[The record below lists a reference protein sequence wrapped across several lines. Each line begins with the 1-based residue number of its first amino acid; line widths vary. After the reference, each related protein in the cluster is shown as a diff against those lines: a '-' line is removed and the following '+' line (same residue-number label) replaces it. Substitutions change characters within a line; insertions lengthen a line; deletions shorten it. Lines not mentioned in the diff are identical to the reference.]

1 MLKTYL
7 LAIDDGHFFKLTEFI
22 NNEVTMIT
30 KDIIERVKDSA
41 NIFEVVSEYI
51 SLKKQG
57 VYYVGL
63 CPFHDDHHPSMKV
76 SPNRGTYHCYSCD
89 AKGDAIK
96 FVQEIEH
103 VSFPEAVRRLANKYG
118 ISIPSEEKS
127 EEEKKHARL
136 LTNLYKTNVWVAKF
150 YVNALTKSAED
161 SAVKQ
166 YIRMRGISDE
176 ILSKFLIG
184 YSPADTS
191 LFANAYKAAG
201 LYFNN
206 AKILGLG
213 FVGRG
218 FVKDRYAGRLIFP
231 WFNTA
236 GKVVGF
242 GARKLDERTHGVEQK
257 YINSQE
263 SEIYHKNSELYGLYQ
278 AKSAIIKTGKVNM
291 VEGYTDVL
299 AFHQAGIENVVANAG
314 TALTQQQVMLLAHY
328 CKTVTLIYDSDEAG
342 LRATLRAIPM
352 LLKAGLSVQVLRL
365 PQGEDPDS
373 FVHKTPADQIQ
384 PTLDAN
390 EQTFL
395 DFMHTAMVKDIANPD
410 LRSTGVKQMLQT
422 LATIPSPITQ
432 ESYLQECSRVTG
444 YSVEELKG
452 EIHNGILNCNN
463 SE

>member
-1 MLKTYL
+1 
-7 LAIDDGHFFKLTEFI
+7 
-22 NNEVTMIT
+22 MIT

-41 NIFEVVSEYI
+41 NIVEVVSEYI

-63 CPFHDDHHPSMKV
+63 CPFHEDHHPSMKV

-96 FVQEIEH
+96 FVQEKEN

-127 EEEKKHARL
+127 EEERKHDRL
-136 LTNLYKTNVWVAKF
+136 ITNLYKTNAWVAKF
-150 YVNALTKSAED
+150 YIYALAKSADD

-176 ILSKFLIG
+176 ILAKFHIG

-191 LFANAYKAAG
+191 LFAKAYKEAG

-213 FVGRG
+213 YVGRG
-218 FVKDRYAGRLIFP
+218 FVKDRYADRIIFP
-231 WFNTA
+231 WLNGA

-242 GARKLDERTHGVEQK
+242 GARKLDERTRGVDQK

-263 SEIYHKNSELYGLYQ
+263 SEIFHKKSELYGLYQ
-278 AKSAIIKTGKVNM
+278 AKSAILKAGKVYM

-299 AFHQAGIENVVANAG
+299 AFHQAGIENVVANSG
-314 TALTQQQVMLLAHY
+314 TALTQLQVMLLARF

-352 LLKAGLSVQVLRL
+352 LLKAGMSVQILRL
-365 PQGEDPDS
+365 PEGEDPDS
-373 FVHKTPADQIQ
+373 FVHNTTPANVQQ
-384 PTLDAN
+384 TLDN
-390 EQTFL
+390 SEQNFL
-395 DFMHTAMVKDIANPD
+395 NFMHSALVKDVTDPD
-410 LRSTGVKQMLQT
+410 LRSSGVKEMLKVI
-422 LATIPSPITQ
+422 AVIPSSITQ
-432 ESYLQECSRVTG
+432 ESYIQECSRVTG
-444 YSVEELKG
+444 YSVEALKG
-452 EIHNGILNCNN
+452 ELATL
-463 SE
+463 

>member
-127 EEEKKHARL
+127 EEEKKHDRL
-136 LTNLYKTNVWVAKF
+136 VTNLYKTNAWVAKF
-150 YVNALTKSAED
+150 YVDALTKSAED

-191 LFANAYKAAG
+191 IFAKEYKEAG

-213 FVGRG
+213 YVGRG

-242 GARKLDERTHGVEQK
+242 GARKLDERTHGVDQK

-263 SEIYHKNSELYGLYQ
+263 SEIFHKKSELYGLYQ
-278 AKSAIIKTGKVNM
+278 AKSAILKAGKVYM

-299 AFHQAGIENVVANAG
+299 AFHQAGIENVVANSG
-314 TALTQQQVMLLAHY
+314 TALTQQQVMLLARY

-342 LRATLRAIPM
+342 KYATMRAIPM
-352 LLKAGLSVQVLRL
+352 FLKHGMTVNVLLL
-365 PQGEDPDS
+365 PEGEDPDS
-373 FVHKTPADQIQ
+373 FIHKSHVNTIRQ
-384 PTLDAN
+384 TLN
-390 EQTFL
+390 TSEQDFL
-395 DFMHTAMVKDIANPD
+395 DFMFSAMVKDVANPD
-410 LRSTGVKQMLQT
+410 LRSTGVKEMLKVIAVIQ
-422 LATIPSPITQ
+422 SPITK
-432 ESYLQECSRVTG
+432 ETYIQECSRLTG
-444 YSVEELKG
+444 YSVQSLMAELA
-452 EIHNGILNCNN
+452 ILKK
-463 SE
+463 

>member
-1 MLKTYL
+1 
-7 LAIDDGHFFKLTEFI
+7 
-22 NNEVTMIT
+22 MIT

-96 FVQEIEH
+96 FVQEKEH

-127 EEEKKHARL
+127 EEEKKHNRL

-150 YVNALTKSAED
+150 YLDVLANSAD
-161 SAVKQ
+161 NSAVKQ
-166 YIRMRGISDE
+166 YIKMRGISDE
-176 ILSKFLIG
+176 VLSKFQIG
-184 YSPADTS
+184 YSPADTL
-191 LFANAYKAAG
+191 LFAEAYKEAG

-213 FVGRG
+213 YVGRG

-242 GARKLDERTHGVEQK
+242 GARKLDERTHGVDQK

-263 SEIYHKNSELYGLYQ
+263 SEIFHKKSELYGLYQ
-278 AKSAIIKTGKVNM
+278 AKNAIVKTGKVYM

-299 AFHQAGIENVVANAG
+299 AFHQAGIENVVANSG
-314 TALTQQQVMLLAHY
+314 TALTQQQVMLLARF

-352 LLKAGLSVQVLRL
+352 LLKAGMSVQILRL
-365 PQGEDPDS
+365 PEGEDPDS
-373 FVHKTPADQIQ
+373 FVHNTTPANVQQ
-384 PTLDAN
+384 TLDN
-390 EQTFL
+390 SEQNFL
-395 DFMHTAMVKDIANPD
+395 NFMHSALVKDVTDPD
-410 LRSTGVKQMLQT
+410 LRSSGVKEMLKVI
-422 LATIPSPITQ
+422 AVIPSSITQ
-432 ESYLQECSRVTG
+432 ESYIQECSRVTG
-444 YSVEELKG
+444 YSVEALKG
-452 EIHNGILNCNN
+452 ELATL
-463 SE
+463 

>member
-1 MLKTYL
+1 
-7 LAIDDGHFFKLTEFI
+7 
-22 NNEVTMIT
+22 MIT

-41 NIFEVVSEYI
+41 NILEVVSEYI

-127 EEEKKHARL
+127 EEEKKHDRL
-136 LTNLYKTNVWVAKF
+136 VANLYKTNAWVAKF
-150 YVNALTKSAED
+150 YVDALTKSAHE

-191 LFANAYKAAG
+191 IFAKEYKEAG

-213 FVGRG
+213 YVGRG

-231 WFNTA
+231 WFNVA
-236 GKVVGF
+236 GNVVGF
-242 GARKLDERTHGVEQK
+242 GARKLDERTHGVDQK

-263 SEIYHKNSELYGLYQ
+263 SEIFHKNSELYGLYQ
-278 AKSAIIKTGKVNM
+278 AKNAIIKTGKVYM

-314 TALTQQQVMLLAHY
+314 TALTRQQVMLLTRY

-342 LRATLRAIPM
+342 KHATMRAIPM
-352 LLKAGLSVQVLRL
+352 LLKAGLSVKVLRL
-365 PQGEDPDS
+365 PEDEDPDS
-373 FVHKTPADQIQ
+373 FVHKSSADKILQ
-384 PTLDAN
+384 TLNAN

-395 DFMHTAMVKDIANPD
+395 DFMYSALVKDVADPD
-410 LRSTGVKQMLQT
+410 LRSEGVKQMLQT
-422 LATIPSPITQ
+422 IVAITSPIGQ
-432 ESYLQECSRVTG
+432 ESYLQECARVTG
-444 YSVEELKG
+444 YSFETLKC
-452 EIHNGILNCNN
+452 EIKKQL
-463 SE
+463 

>member
-1 MLKTYL
+1 
-7 LAIDDGHFFKLTEFI
+7 
-22 NNEVTMIT
+22 MIT

-41 NIFEVVSEYI
+41 NIVEVVSEYI

-96 FVQEIEH
+96 FVQEKEH
-103 VSFPEAVRRLANKYG
+103 VSFPEAVRRLANKHG

-127 EEEKKHARL
+127 EEEKKHDRL
-136 LTNLYKTNVWVAKF
+136 VTNLYKTNAWVAKF
-150 YVNALTKSAED
+150 YVDALTKSAED
-161 SAVKQ
+161 SAVKR

-176 ILSKFLIG
+176 ILSKFQIG

-191 LFANAYKAAG
+191 LFAKAYKEAG

-213 FVGRG
+213 YIGRG
-218 FVKDRYAGRLIFP
+218 FVKDRYADRVTFP
-231 WFNTA
+231 WFNIA
-236 GKVVGF
+236 GNVVGF
-242 GARKLDERTHGVEQK
+242 GARKLDERTHGVDQK

-263 SEIYHKNSELYGLYQ
+263 CEIFHKNSEFYGLYQ
-278 AKSAIIKTGKVNM
+278 AKSAILKAGKVYM

-299 AFHQAGIENVVANAG
+299 AFHQAGIENVVANSG
-314 TALTQQQVMLLAHY
+314 TAFTQQQVMILARY

-342 LRATLRAIPM
+342 LRATLRVIPM
-352 LLKAGLSVQVLRL
+352 LLKAGMSVKVLRL
-365 PQGEDPDS
+365 PEGEDPDS
-373 FVHKTPADQIQ
+373 FVHKTSPDIVQQ
-384 PTLDAN
+384 TLTAN

-395 DFMHTAMVKDIANPD
+395 DFMYSTLVKDVTDPD
-410 LRSTGVKQMLQT
+410 LRSAGVKQMLQT
-422 LATIPSPITQ
+422 IAPIPSPITQ

-444 YSVEELKG
+444 YSVEALKA
-452 EIHNGILNCNN
+452 EMT
-463 SE
+463 SST

>member
-1 MLKTYL
+1 
-7 LAIDDGHFFKLTEFI
+7 
-22 NNEVTMIT
+22 MIT

-41 NIFEVVSEYI
+41 NIVEVVSEYI

-57 VYYVGL
+57 VYYIGL
-63 CPFHDDHHPSMKV
+63 CPFHEDHHPSMKV

-96 FVQEIEH
+96 FVQEKEN

-127 EEEKKHARL
+127 EEERKHDRL
-136 LTNLYKTNVWVAKF
+136 ITNLYKTNAWVAKF
-150 YVNALTKSAED
+150 YIDALAKSADD

-176 ILSKFLIG
+176 ILAKFHIG

-191 LFANAYKAAG
+191 LFAKEYKEAG

-213 FVGRG
+213 YVGRG
-218 FVKDRYAGRLIFP
+218 FVKDRYADRIIFP
-231 WFNTA
+231 WLNVA

-242 GARKLDERTHGVEQK
+242 GARKLDERTHGVDQK

-263 SEIYHKNSELYGLYQ
+263 SEIFHKKSELYGLYQ
-278 AKSAIIKTGKVNM
+278 AKSAILKAGKVYM

-299 AFHQAGIENVVANAG
+299 AFHQAGIENVVANSG
-314 TALTQQQVMLLAHY
+314 TALTQLQVMLLARY

-342 LRATLRAIPM
+342 KYATMRAIPM
-352 LLKAGLSVQVLRL
+352 FLKHGMTVNVLLL
-365 PQGEDPDS
+365 PEGEDPDS
-373 FVHKTPADQIQ
+373 FIHKSHVNTIRQ
-384 PTLDAN
+384 TLN
-390 EQTFL
+390 TSEQNFL
-395 DFMHTAMVKDIANPD
+395 DFMFSAMVKDVANPD
-410 LRSTGVKQMLQT
+410 LRSTGVKEMLKVIAVIQ
-422 LATIPSPITQ
+422 SPITK
-432 ESYLQECSRVTG
+432 ETYIQECSRLTG
-444 YSVEELKG
+444 YSVQSLMAELA
-452 EIHNGILNCNN
+452 ILKK
-463 SE
+463 

>member
-1 MLKTYL
+1 
-7 LAIDDGHFFKLTEFI
+7 
-22 NNEVTMIT
+22 MIT

-41 NIFEVVSEYI
+41 NIVEVVSEYI

-63 CPFHDDHHPSMKV
+63 CPFHEDHHPSMKV

-96 FVQEIEH
+96 FVQEKEN

-127 EEEKKHARL
+127 EEERKHDRL
-136 LTNLYKTNVWVAKF
+136 ITNLYKTNAWVAKF
-150 YVNALTKSAED
+150 YIDALAKSADD

-176 ILSKFLIG
+176 ILAKFHIG

-191 LFANAYKAAG
+191 LFAKEYKEAG

-213 FVGRG
+213 YVGRG
-218 FVKDRYAGRLIFP
+218 FVKDRYADRIIFP
-231 WFNTA
+231 WLNVA

-242 GARKLDERTHGVEQK
+242 GARKLDERTHGVDQK

-263 SEIYHKNSELYGLYQ
+263 SEIFHKKSELYGLYQ
-278 AKSAIIKTGKVNM
+278 AKSAILKAGKVYM

-299 AFHQAGIENVVANAG
+299 AFHQAGIENVVANSG
-314 TALTQQQVMLLAHY
+314 TALTQLQVMLLARF

-352 LLKAGLSVQVLRL
+352 LLKAGMSVQILRL
-365 PQGEDPDS
+365 PKGEDPDS
-373 FVHKTPADQIQ
+373 FVHNTTPVNVQQ
-384 PTLDAN
+384 TLDN
-390 EQTFL
+390 SEQNFL
-395 DFMHTAMVKDIANPD
+395 NFMHSALVKDVTDPD
-410 LRSTGVKQMLQT
+410 LRSSGVKEMLKVI
-422 LATIPSPITQ
+422 AVIPSSITQ
-432 ESYLQECSRVTG
+432 ESYLQECSRVTEH
-444 YSVEELKG
+444 SVEALKR
-452 EIHNGILNCNN
+452 EFSVIR
-463 SE
+463 

>member
-1 MLKTYL
+1 
-7 LAIDDGHFFKLTEFI
+7 
-22 NNEVTMIT
+22 MIT

-96 FVQEIEH
+96 FVQEKEH

-127 EEEKKHARL
+127 EEEKKHDRL
-136 LTNLYKTNVWVAKF
+136 VTNLYKTNAWVAKF
-150 YVNALTKSAED
+150 YVDALTKSAED

-176 ILSKFLIG
+176 ILSKFQIG
-184 YSPADTS
+184 YSPADAS
-191 LFANAYKAAG
+191 LFAKAYKEAG

-213 FVGRG
+213 YIGRG
-218 FVKDRYAGRLIFP
+218 FVKDRYADRVIFP
-231 WFNTA
+231 WFNVA
-236 GKVVGF
+236 GNVVGF
-242 GARKLDERTHGVEQK
+242 GARKLDERTHGIDQK

-263 SEIYHKNSELYGLYQ
+263 SEIFHKNSELYGLYQ
-278 AKSAIIKTGKVNM
+278 AKSAILKAGKVYM

-299 AFHQAGIENVVANAG
+299 AFHQAGIENVVANSG
-314 TALTQQQVMLLAHY
+314 TAFTQQQVMILARY

-342 LRATLRAIPM
+342 LRATLRVIPM
-352 LLKAGLSVQVLRL
+352 LLKAGMSVKVLRL
-365 PQGEDPDS
+365 PEGEDPDS
-373 FVHKTPADQIQ
+373 FVHKTSPDTVQQ
-384 PTLDAN
+384 TLTAN

-395 DFMHTAMVKDIANPD
+395 DFMYSTLVKDVTDPD
-410 LRSTGVKQMLQT
+410 LRSAGVKQMLQT
-422 LATIPSPITQ
+422 IAPIPSPITQ

-444 YSVEELKG
+444 YSVEALKA
-452 EIHNGILNCNN
+452 EMT
-463 SE
+463 SST

>member
-1 MLKTYL
+1 
-7 LAIDDGHFFKLTEFI
+7 
-22 NNEVTMIT
+22 MIT

-76 SPNRGTYHCYSCD
+76 SPNRGTYHCYSCN

-127 EEEKKHARL
+127 EEEKKHDRL
-136 LTNLYKTNVWVAKF
+136 VTNLYKTNAWVAKF
-150 YVNALTKSAED
+150 YVDALTKSAED

-191 LFANAYKAAG
+191 IFAKEYKEAG

-213 FVGRG
+213 YVGRG

-242 GARKLDERTHGVEQK
+242 GARKLDERTHGVDPK

-263 SEIYHKNSELYGLYQ
+263 SEIFHKNSELYGLYQ
-278 AKSAIIKTGKVNM
+278 AKNAIMKTGKVYM

-299 AFHQAGIENVVANAG
+299 AFHQAGIENVVANSG
-314 TALTQQQVMLLAHY
+314 TALTQLQVMLLARF

-352 LLKAGLSVQVLRL
+352 LLKAGMSVQILRL
-365 PQGEDPDS
+365 PEGEDPDS
-373 FVHKTPADQIQ
+373 FIHNTTPANVQQ
-384 PTLDAN
+384 TLDN
-390 EQTFL
+390 SEQNFL
-395 DFMHTAMVKDIANPD
+395 NFMHSALVKDVTDPD
-410 LRSTGVKQMLQT
+410 LRSSGVKEMLKVI
-422 LATIPSPITQ
+422 AVIPSSITQ

-444 YSVEELKG
+444 YSVEALKA
-452 EIHNGILNCNN
+452 EMT
-463 SE
+463 SST

>member
-1 MLKTYL
+1 
-7 LAIDDGHFFKLTEFI
+7 
-22 NNEVTMIT
+22 MIT

-118 ISIPSEEKS
+118 ISIPLEEKS
-127 EEEKKHARL
+127 EEEKKHDRL
-136 LTNLYKTNVWVAKF
+136 VTNLYKTNAWVAKF
-150 YVNALTKSAED
+150 YVDALTKSAED

-191 LFANAYKAAG
+191 IFAKEYKEAG

-213 FVGRG
+213 YVGRG

-242 GARKLDERTHGVEQK
+242 GARKLDERTHGVDQK

-263 SEIYHKNSELYGLYQ
+263 SEIFHKNSELYGLYQ
-278 AKSAIIKTGKVNM
+278 AKNAIVKTGKVYM

-328 CKTVTLIYDSDEAG
+328 CKTVTLVYDSDEAG

-352 LLKAGLSVQVLRL
+352 LLKAGMSVKVLSLAED
-365 PQGEDPDS
+365 EDPDS
-373 FVHKTPADQIQ
+373 FIHKTPADVIHQ
-384 PTLDAN
+384 TLNAN
-390 EQTFL
+390 EQNFL
-395 DFMHTAMVKDIANPD
+395 DFLNSALVKDISNPD
-410 LRSTGVKQMLQT
+410 QRSAGVKQMLKT
-422 LATIPSPITQ
+422 IATIPSPITQ
-432 ESYLQECSRVTG
+432 ESYIQECSRVTG
-444 YSVEELKG
+444 YSVEALKG
-452 EIHNGILNCNN
+452 ELATL
-463 SE
+463 

>member
-1 MLKTYL
+1 
-7 LAIDDGHFFKLTEFI
+7 
-22 NNEVTMIT
+22 MIT

-127 EEEKKHARL
+127 EEEKKHDRL

-150 YVNALTKSAED
+150 YVNALTKSTED

-191 LFANAYKAAG
+191 IFAKEYKEAG

-213 FVGRG
+213 YIGRG
-218 FVKDRYAGRLIFP
+218 FIKDRYADRVIFP
-231 WFNTA
+231 WFNVA
-236 GKVVGF
+236 GNIVGF
-242 GARKLDERTHGVEQK
+242 GARKLDERTHGIDQK

-263 SEIYHKNSELYGLYQ
+263 SEIFHKSSELYGLYQ
-278 AKSAIIKTGKVNM
+278 AKSAILKAGKVYM

-299 AFHQAGIENVVANAG
+299 SFHQAGIENVVANSG
-314 TALTQQQVMLLAHY
+314 TALTQQQVALLSRY

-342 LRATLRAIPM
+342 IHATMRAIPM
-352 LLKAGLSVQVLRL
+352 LLKAGMSVQILRL
-365 PQGEDPDS
+365 PKGEDPDS
-373 FVHKTPADQIQ
+373 FVHNTTPANVQQ
-384 PTLDAN
+384 TLDN
-390 EQTFL
+390 SEQNFL
-395 DFMHTAMVKDIANPD
+395 NFMHSALVKDVTDPD
-410 LRSTGVKQMLQT
+410 LRSSGVKEMLKVI
-422 LATIPSPITQ
+422 AVIPSSITQ
-432 ESYLQECSRVTG
+432 ESYIQECLRVTR
-444 YSVEELKG
+444 YSVEALKG
-452 EIHNGILNCNN
+452 ELATL
-463 SE
+463 

>member
-1 MLKTYL
+1 
-7 LAIDDGHFFKLTEFI
+7 
-22 NNEVTMIT
+22 MIT

-41 NIFEVVSEYI
+41 NIVEVVSEYI

-57 VYYVGL
+57 VYYIGL
-63 CPFHDDHHPSMKV
+63 CPFHEDHHPSMKV

-96 FVQEIEH
+96 FVQEKEQ

-127 EEEKKHARL
+127 EEEKKHDRL

-184 YSPADTS
+184 YSPADS
-191 LFANAYKAAG
+191 SIFAKEYKEAG

-213 FVGRG
+213 YIGRG
-218 FVKDRYAGRLIFP
+218 FVKDRYADRVIFP
-231 WFNTA
+231 WFNVA
-236 GKVVGF
+236 GNVVGF
-242 GARKLDERTHGVEQK
+242 GARKLDERTHGIDQK

-263 SEIYHKNSELYGLYQ
+263 SEIFHKNSELYGLYQ
-278 AKSAIIKTGKVNM
+278 AKNAILKTGKVYM

-314 TALTQQQVMLLAHY
+314 TALTQQQVMLLTRY

-352 LLKAGLSVQVLRL
+352 LLKAGMAVKVLRL
-365 PQGEDPDS
+365 AEDEDPDS

-384 PTLDAN
+384 QILDAN
-390 EQTFL
+390 EQNFL
-395 DFMHTAMVKDIANPD
+395 DFLYSALVKDITNPD
-410 LRSTGVKQMLQT
+410 LRSAGVKQMLQT
-422 LATIPSPITQ
+422 IATIPSPITQ

-444 YSVEELKG
+444 YSIEALK
-452 EIHNGILNCNN
+452 
-463 SE
+463 SEMTVL

>member
-1 MLKTYL
+1 
-7 LAIDDGHFFKLTEFI
+7 
-22 NNEVTMIT
+22 MIT

-41 NIFEVVSEYI
+41 NIVEVVSEYI

-57 VYYVGL
+57 VYYIGL
-63 CPFHDDHHPSMKV
+63 CPFHEDHHPSMKV

-96 FVQEIEH
+96 FVQEKEQ

-127 EEEKKHARL
+127 EEEKKHDRL

-184 YSPADTS
+184 YSPADS
-191 LFANAYKAAG
+191 SIFAKEYKEAG

-213 FVGRG
+213 YIGRG
-218 FVKDRYAGRLIFP
+218 FVKDRYADRVIFP
-231 WFNTA
+231 WFNVT
-236 GKVVGF
+236 GNVVGF
-242 GARKLDERTHGVEQK
+242 GARKLDERTHGIDQK

-263 SEIYHKNSELYGLYQ
+263 SEIFHKNSELYGLYQ
-278 AKSAIIKTGKVNM
+278 AKNAILKTGKVYM

-314 TALTQQQVMLLAHY
+314 TALTQQQVMLLTRY

-352 LLKAGLSVQVLRL
+352 LLKAGMAVKVLRL
-365 PQGEDPDS
+365 AEDEDPDS

-384 PTLDAN
+384 QILDAN
-390 EQTFL
+390 EQNFL
-395 DFMHTAMVKDIANPD
+395 DFLYSALVKDITNPD
-410 LRSTGVKQMLQT
+410 LRSAGVKQMLQT
-422 LATIPSPITQ
+422 IATIPSPITQ

-444 YSVEELKG
+444 YSIEALK
-452 EIHNGILNCNN
+452 
-463 SE
+463 SEMTVL

>member
-1 MLKTYL
+1 
-7 LAIDDGHFFKLTEFI
+7 
-22 NNEVTMIT
+22 MIT
-30 KDIIERVKDSA
+30 KDIIEQVKDKA
-41 NIFEVVSEYI
+41 NIVEVTSEYI

-96 FVQEIEH
+96 FVQEKEH

-127 EEEKKHARL
+127 EEEKKHDRL
-136 LTNLYKTNVWVAKF
+136 VANLYKTNAWVAKF
-150 YVNALTKSAED
+150 YVDALTKSAQE

-176 ILSKFLIG
+176 ILSKFQIG

-191 LFANAYKAAG
+191 LFAKAYKEAG

-213 FVGRG
+213 YVGRG

-242 GARKLDERTHGVEQK
+242 GARKLDERTHGVDQK

-278 AKSAIIKTGKVNM
+278 AKDAIAKAGKVYM

-299 AFHQAGIENVVANAG
+299 AFHQAGVENVVANSG
-314 TALTQQQVMLLAHY
+314 TALTQQQVALLSRY

-342 LRATLRAIPM
+342 IHATMRAIPM
-352 LLKAGLSVQVLRL
+352 FLQQGMTVNVLLL
-365 PQGEDPDS
+365 PEGEDPDS
-373 FVHKTPADQIQ
+373 FIHKS
-384 PTLDAN
+384 TLDTIQQTLDTN
-390 EQTFL
+390 EQNFL
-395 DFMHTAMVKDIANPD
+395 DFMYTAMVKDIADPD

-432 ESYLQECSRVTG
+432 ESYLQECARVTG
-444 YSVEELKG
+444 YSVEALKV
-452 EIHNGILNCNN
+452 EMA
-463 SE
+463 

>member
-1 MLKTYL
+1 
-7 LAIDDGHFFKLTEFI
+7 
-22 NNEVTMIT
+22 MIT

-41 NIFEVVSEYI
+41 NIVEVVSEYI

-96 FVQEIEH
+96 FVQEKEH

-127 EEEKKHARL
+127 EEEKKHDRL
-136 LTNLYKTNVWVAKF
+136 ATNLYKTNAWVAKF
-150 YVNALTKSAED
+150 YVDALTKSAED

-176 ILSKFLIG
+176 ILSKFQIG

-191 LFANAYKAAG
+191 LFAKAYKEAG

-213 FVGRG
+213 YIGRG
-218 FVKDRYAGRLIFP
+218 FVKDRYADRVIFP
-231 WFNTA
+231 WFNVA
-236 GKVVGF
+236 GNVVGF
-242 GARKLDERTHGVEQK
+242 GARKLDERTHGIDQK

-263 SEIYHKNSELYGLYQ
+263 SEIFHKNSEIYGLYQ
-278 AKSAIIKTGKVNM
+278 AKSAILKAGKVYM

-299 AFHQAGIENVVANAG
+299 SFHQAGIENVVANSG
-314 TALTQQQVMLLAHY
+314 TAFTQQQVMILARY

-342 LRATLRAIPM
+342 LRATLRVIPM
-352 LLKAGLSVQVLRL
+352 LLKAGMSVKVLRL
-365 PQGEDPDS
+365 PEGEDPDS
-373 FVHKTPADQIQ
+373 FVHKTSPDTVQQ
-384 PTLDAN
+384 TLTAN
-390 EQTFL
+390 EQTFI
-395 DFMHTAMVKDIANPD
+395 DFMYSTLVKDVTDPD
-410 LRSTGVKQMLQT
+410 LRSAGVKQMLQT
-422 LATIPSPITQ
+422 IAPIPSPITQ

-444 YSVEELKG
+444 YSVEALKA
-452 EIHNGILNCNN
+452 EMT
-463 SE
+463 SST

>member
-1 MLKTYL
+1 
-7 LAIDDGHFFKLTEFI
+7 
-22 NNEVTMIT
+22 MIT
-30 KDIIERVKDSA
+30 KDIIEQVKDTA
-41 NIFEVVSEYI
+41 NIVEVISEYVP
-51 SLKKQG
+51 LKKQG
-57 VYYVGL
+57 VYYVGV

-76 SPNRGTYHCYSCD
+76 SPNRGTYHCYACD

-96 FVQEIEH
+96 FVQEIAH

-118 ISIPSEEKS
+118 ISIPTEEKS
-127 EEEKKHARL
+127 EEERKHDRL
-136 LTNLYKTNVWVAKF
+136 VTNLYKTNAWVAKF
-150 YVNALTKSAED
+150 YVDALAKSADD

-176 ILSKFLIG
+176 ILSKFHIG
-184 YSPADTS
+184 YSPADTT
-191 LFANAYKAAG
+191 LFANEYKEAG

-213 FVGRG
+213 YVGRG

-242 GARKLDERTHGVEQK
+242 CARKLDERTHGVDQK

-278 AKSAIIKTGKVNM
+278 AKNAIMKTGKAYM

-314 TALTQQQVMLLAHY
+314 TALTQQQVMLLARY

-352 LLKAGLSVQVLRL
+352 LLKAGMSVQILRL
-365 PQGEDPDS
+365 PEEDPDS
-373 FVHKTPADQIQ
+373 FIHSTSTDNIQ
-384 PTLDAN
+384 QTLATR
-390 EQTFL
+390 EQPFI
-395 DFMHTAMVKDIANPD
+395 DFMHSVLVKDVTDPD
-410 LRSTGVKQMLQT
+410 LRSAGVKQILQAIT
-422 LATIPSPITQ
+422 SIPSAITQ
-432 ESYLQECSRVTG
+432 ESYLQECARVTG
-444 YSVEELKG
+444 YSVEALRS
-452 EIHNGILNCNN
+452 EITMI
-463 SE
+463 

>member
-30 KDIIERVKDSA
+30 KDIIERVKGSA

-76 SPNRGTYHCYSCD
+76 SPNRGTYHCYSCN

-96 FVQEIEH
+96 FVQEKEH

-127 EEEKKHARL
+127 EEEKKRDRL
-136 LTNLYKTNVWVAKF
+136 VTNLYKTNAWVAKF
-150 YVNALTKSAED
+150 YVDALTKSAED

-176 ILSKFLIG
+176 ILSKFQIG
-184 YSPADTS
+184 YSPADTL
-191 LFANAYKAAG
+191 LFAEAYKEAG

-213 FVGRG
+213 YVGCG

-242 GARKLDERTHGVEQK
+242 GARKLDERTHGVDQK

-263 SEIYHKNSELYGLYQ
+263 SEIFHKNSELYGLYQ
-278 AKSAIIKTGKVNM
+278 AKNAIMKTGKVYM

-299 AFHQAGIENVVANAG
+299 AFHQAGIENVVANSG
-314 TALTQQQVMLLAHY
+314 TALTQQQVALLSRY
-328 CKTVTLIYDSDEAG
+328 CKAVILIYDSDEAG

-352 LLKAGLSVQVLRL
+352 LLKAGISVKVLRL
-365 PQGEDPDS
+365 PKDEDPDS
-373 FVHKTPADQIQ
+373 FIHKTHADKILH
-384 PTLDAN
+384 TFDAN

-395 DFMHTAMVKDIANPD
+395 DFMYSTMVKDVANPD
-410 LRSTGVKQMLQT
+410 LRSTGVKEMLTVIAVIQ
-422 LATIPSPITQ
+422 SPITK
-432 ESYLQECSRVTG
+432 ETYIQECSRLTG
-444 YSVEELKG
+444 YSIESLMAELATLK
-452 EIHNGILNCNN
+452 N
-463 SE
+463 

>member
-1 MLKTYL
+1 
-7 LAIDDGHFFKLTEFI
+7 
-22 NNEVTMIT
+22 MIT

-41 NIFEVVSEYI
+41 NIVEVISEYI
-51 SLKKQG
+51 PLKKQG

-76 SPNRGTYHCYSCD
+76 SPNRGTYHCYSCN

-96 FVQEIEH
+96 FIQEKEH

-127 EEEKKHARL
+127 EEEKKHDRL
-136 LTNLYKTNVWVAKF
+136 VTNLYKTNAWVAKF
-150 YVNALTKSAED
+150 YVDALAKSAHD

-176 ILSKFLIG
+176 ILSKFQIG
-184 YSPADTS
+184 YSPADTT
-191 LFANAYKAAG
+191 LFANAYKEAG

-213 FVGRG
+213 YVGRG

-242 GARKLDERTHGVEQK
+242 GARKLDERTHGVDQK

-263 SEIYHKNSELYGLYQ
+263 SEIYHKNSELYGLFQ
-278 AKSAIIKTGKVNM
+278 AKNAIMKAGKVYM

-314 TALTQQQVMLLAHY
+314 TALTQQQVALLLRY
-328 CKTVTLIYDSDEAG
+328 CKTVTLVYDSDEAG

-352 LLKAGLSVQVLRL
+352 LLKAGMSVQVLRL
-365 PQGEDPDS
+365 PEDEDPDS
-373 FVHKTPADQIQ
+373 FIHKTSADTVLQ
-384 PTLDAN
+384 TLDAN

-395 DFMHTAMVKDIANPD
+395 DFLYSALVKDVTDPD
-410 LRSTGVKQMLQT
+410 LRSAGVKQMLQT
-422 LATIPSPITQ
+422 IVPIPSPITQ

-444 YSVEELKG
+444 YSVEALKA
-452 EIHNGILNCNN
+452 EMT
-463 SE
+463 SST

>member
-7 LAIDDGHFFKLTEFI
+7 LAIDDGHFFKMTEFI

-51 SLKKQG
+51 SLKKLG

-76 SPNRGTYHCYSCD
+76 SPNRGTYHCYSCN

-127 EEEKKHARL
+127 EEEKKHDRL
-136 LTNLYKTNVWVAKF
+136 VTNLYKTNAWVAKF
-150 YVNALTKSAED
+150 YVDALTKSAED

-191 LFANAYKAAG
+191 IFAKEYKEAG

-213 FVGRG
+213 YVGRG

-242 GARKLDERTHGVEQK
+242 GARKLDERTHGVDQK

-278 AKSAIIKTGKVNM
+278 AKNAIVKTGKVYM

-299 AFHQAGIENVVANAG
+299 AFHQAGIENVVANSG
-314 TALTQQQVMLLAHY
+314 TALTQQQVALLSRY
-328 CKTVTLIYDSDEAG
+328 CKAVILIYDSDEAG

-352 LLKAGLSVQVLRL
+352 LLKAGISVKVLRL
-365 PQGEDPDS
+365 PKDEDPDS
-373 FVHKTPADQIQ
+373 FIHKTHADKILH
-384 PTLDAN
+384 TFDAN

-395 DFMHTAMVKDIANPD
+395 DFMYSTMVKDVANPD
-410 LRSTGVKQMLQT
+410 LRSTGVKEMLTVIAVIQ
-422 LATIPSPITQ
+422 SPITK
-432 ESYLQECSRVTG
+432 ETYIQECSRLTG
-444 YSVEELKG
+444 YSIESLMAELATLK
-452 EIHNGILNCNN
+452 N
-463 SE
+463 

>member
-7 LAIDDGHFFKLTEFI
+7 LAINDGHFFKLTEFI

-57 VYYVGL
+57 VYYVGI

-103 VSFPEAVRRLANKYG
+103 VSFPKAVRRLANKYG

-127 EEEKKHARL
+127 EEEKKHDRL

-191 LFANAYKAAG
+191 IFAKEYKEAG

-213 FVGRG
+213 YIGRG
-218 FVKDRYAGRLIFP
+218 FVKDRYADRVIFP
-231 WFNTA
+231 WFNVT
-236 GKVVGF
+236 GNVVGF
-242 GARKLDERTHGVEQK
+242 GARKLDERTHGIDQK

-263 SEIYHKNSELYGLYQ
+263 SEIFHKNSELYGLYQ
-278 AKSAIIKTGKVNM
+278 AKNAILKTGKVYM

-314 TALTQQQVMLLAHY
+314 TALTQQQVMLLTRY

-352 LLKAGLSVQVLRL
+352 FLKHGMTVNVLLL
-365 PQGEDPDS
+365 PEGEDPDS
-373 FVHKTPADQIQ
+373 FIHKSHVDTIQ
-384 PTLDAN
+384 QTLNTN
-390 EQTFL
+390 EQNFL
-395 DFMHTAMVKDIANPD
+395 DFMFYAMVKDVANPD
-410 LRSTGVKQMLQT
+410 LRSAGVRQMIQT

-444 YSVEELKG
+444 YSIEALK
-452 EIHNGILNCNN
+452 
-463 SE
+463 SEMTVL

>member
-76 SPNRGTYHCYSCD
+76 SPNRGTYHCYSCN

-96 FVQEIEH
+96 FVQEKEH

-127 EEEKKHARL
+127 EEEKKHDRL
-136 LTNLYKTNVWVAKF
+136 VTNLYKTNAWVAKF
-150 YVNALTKSAED
+150 YVDALTKSAED

-191 LFANAYKAAG
+191 IFAKEYKETG

-213 FVGRG
+213 YVGRG

-242 GARKLDERTHGVEQK
+242 GARKLDERTHGVDQK

-263 SEIYHKNSELYGLYQ
+263 SEIFHKNSELYGLYQ
-278 AKSAIIKTGKVNM
+278 AKNAIVKTGKVYM

-299 AFHQAGIENVVANAG
+299 AFHQAGIENVVANSG
-314 TALTQQQVMLLAHY
+314 TALTQQQVALLSRY
-328 CKTVTLIYDSDEAG
+328 CKAVILIYDSDEAG

-352 LLKAGLSVQVLRL
+352 LLKAGISVKVLRL
-365 PQGEDPDS
+365 PKYEDPDS
-373 FVHKTPADQIQ
+373 FIHKTHADKILH
-384 PTLDAN
+384 TFDAN
-390 EQTFL
+390 EQNFL
-395 DFMHTAMVKDIANPD
+395 DFMYSALVKNVANPD
-410 LRSTGVKQMLQT
+410 LRSTGVKEMLTVIAVIQ
-422 LATIPSPITQ
+422 SPITK
-432 ESYLQECSRVTG
+432 ETYIQECSRLTG
-444 YSVEELKG
+444 YSIESLMTELATLK
-452 EIHNGILNCNN
+452 N
-463 SE
+463 